1 MQIEIYNPAQGNPL
15 PEIRWNYPELKK
27 WVEDGLEDY
36 RGVVYTEDCINQAK
50 KDRATLN
57 KLAAAID
64 TKRRE
69 MKALY
74 LQPYERFEREAKEL
88 TGMIKTVGSEIDAQV
103 KAFDEYRREEKL
115 KKVQGLYADMIGN
128 LAELVPYDRLHNP
141 RWLNV
146 TTSTSAIAEEM
157 GRIIDRITS
166 GLASI
171 DTLKLDK
178 DMDAQVKGVFLQH
191 FDLAEALAARERIEK
206 QREDLERLKTAQE
219 AAQAAK
225 RDDAVT
231 TPQEI
236 KKPSFERVEPV
247 SYSGVAHDEEENVYT
262 VTFRIRVTAE
272 KMKLLG
278 DFMRANGI
286 RPERV

>member
-15 PEIRWNYPELKK
+15 PEIQWNYPELKK
-27 WVEDGLEDY
+27 WVEDGLEAY

-88 TGMIKTVGSEIDAQV
+88 TGMIKAVGGEIDAQV
-103 KAFDEYRREEKL
+103 KAYDEYRREEKL
-115 KKVQGLYADMIGN
+115 KKVQGLYSDMIGN
-128 LAELVPYDRLHNP
+128 LAELVPYERLHNP

-146 TTSTSAIAEEM
+146 TTSISAIAEEM
-157 GRIIDRITS
+157 GRSIDRITS

-206 QREDLERLKTAQE
+206 QREELERLKTAQE

-225 RDDAVT
+225 RDEAVT

-236 KKPSFERVEPV
+236 KKPACERVEPV
-247 SYSGVAHDEEENVYT
+247 GYADMVHAEEEKVYT
-262 VTFRIRVTAE
+262 VTFRIHVTAE

-278 DFMRANGI
+278 DFMRENGI